1 MIDMIKRKN
10 IIIMGAGG
18 RDFHNFNVLF
28 KNDKRYNV
36 IAFTASQIPGIENRI
51 YPPELSGK
59 LYPNGIPILSE
70 RNIRE
75 IISRYKVDEVILS
88 YSDLTYEDLMYKASL
103 VLSSGA
109 DFRLLTPFKTML
121 KSKKTIIAVCASR
134 TGAGKSSV
142 SRYISKILR
151 KRKLKYVIIRH
162 PMPYGNLK
170 KEIVQRF
177 ETFEDLDKYETT
189 IEEREEY
196 EPHLLMKNIV
206 YSGIDYKKILKNAE
220 KEADII
226 IWDGGNNDTP
236 FLKPDLYIT
245 VVDPLR
251 HDLGINSYPGTI
263 NVILADVIVINKV
276 NLIDKKRI
284 DDAVDRI
291 RKINKSALIVKT
303 NSVVSVDNPELIKNK
318 QVLIVEDGPSLT
330 HGGLKYGAG
339 YIAAIKY
346 NAKEIIDPMPY
357 LNKKFRKIYE
367 KYKIKNILPA
377 IGYNR
382 QQIQVLAEI
391 INKVPADTVILGTPS
406 DLSRIIKINKPVVK
420 IKFEITEASKPGLSD
435 VIDMFLKNNLK

>member
-1 MIDMIKRKN
+1 MIKRKN

-206 YSGIDYKKILKNAE
+206 YSGIDYKKILKIAE

-226 IWDGGNNDTP
+226 I
-236 FLKPDLYIT
+236 
-245 VVDPLR
+245 
-251 HDLGINSYPGTI
+251 
-263 NVILADVIVINKV
+263 
-276 NLIDKKRI
+276 
-284 DDAVDRI
+284 
-291 RKINKSALIVKT
+291 
-303 NSVVSVDNPELIKNK
+303 
-318 QVLIVEDGPSLT
+318 
-330 HGGLKYGAG
+330 
-339 YIAAIKY
+339 
-346 NAKEIIDPMPY
+346 
-357 LNKKFRKIYE
+357 
-367 KYKIKNILPA
+367 
-377 IGYNR
+377 
-382 QQIQVLAEI
+382 
-391 INKVPADTVILGTPS
+391 
-406 DLSRIIKINKPVVK
+406 
-420 IKFEITEASKPGLSD
+420 
-435 VIDMFLKNNLK
+435 